1 MRITRRCRC
10 GAYRQP
16 AVAGSDAAVI
26 SFEAPN
32 GGNLPPLDRR
42 RARLVVLHTLSG
54 RLPSRAYALLGE
66 GHPQLMP
73 LNAAALRPAPLRSS
87 DRPGYVLSGVRI
99 ATREALIPDL
109 ERIEAKLATTLASE
123 T

>member
-1 MRITRRCRC
+1 M
-10 GAYRQP
+10 
-16 AVAGSDAAVI
+16 I
-26 SFEAPN
+26 SFEALN
-32 GGNLPPLDRR
+32 GGNLPPLGHR
-42 RARLVVLHTLSG
+42 RARLVELHTLSG

-73 LNAAALRPAPLRSS
+73 LNAAALRLAPLRGS
-87 DRPGYVLSGVRI
+87 DRPGYVLSRVRI